1 VRLPSDLGLLPP
13 ALGRFMSGIGALDGI
28 APEDWVQPG
37 PTMCVFTL
45 TSLKT

>member
-1 VRLPSDLGLLPP
+1 MRLPSDLGLLPP